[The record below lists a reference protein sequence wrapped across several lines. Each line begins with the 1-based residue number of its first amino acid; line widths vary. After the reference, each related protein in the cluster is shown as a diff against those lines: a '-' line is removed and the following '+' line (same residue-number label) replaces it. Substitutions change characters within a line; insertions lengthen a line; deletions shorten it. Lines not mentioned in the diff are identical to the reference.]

1 MTIIGPNVR
10 GGEKTVLSW
19 TRRAAGET
27 FAALLLCPLSSQG
40 TAASLQSLRCA
51 RASTGWGMSLD
62 NPESRTAAQQPETHM
77 NLTTNPDTEGQ
88 SDAVTGSMQVNE
100 WQSGHVDI
108 SIQCMTDDAIAA
120 LLDVLQQHLQQ
131 GPALH

>member
-1 MTIIGPNVR
+1 
-10 GGEKTVLSW
+10 
-19 TRRAAGET
+19 
-27 FAALLLCPLSSQG
+27 
-40 TAASLQSLRCA
+40 
-51 RASTGWGMSLD
+51 
-62 NPESRTAAQQPETHM
+62 M